1 MSDWD
6 SSYDGDLYET
16 FTIMTPSQEH
26 LTPSPDPLVGE
37 DMSDIERNSPV
48 VIPPTQEQQQQQ
60 QQIPTTSRSTNESA
74 GGGGQE
80 TKNRL
85 KALLTLRIPQPV
97 EAAPSNQNSVLLQR
111 NAYLMPEPMFDSLW
125 PINLK
130 LSSQKGDC
138 SASHGVLEYT

>member
-6 SSYDGDLYET
+6 SSYDDDLYET

-26 LTPSPDPLVGE
+26 LTPSPDPLPE
-37 DMSDIERNSPV
+37 DMSDINMSDIERNSPV
-48 VIPPTQEQQQQQ
+48 VIPPTQEQEQQQQ
-60 QQIPTTSRSTNESA
+60 QQQQQQTSRSTNESA

-97 EAAPSNQNSVLLQR
+97 EAAPSNNNKLLLIQGPPGIVCIHCIVGR
-111 NAYLMPEPMFDSLW
+111 F
-125 PINLK
+125 K
-130 LSSQKGDC
+130 
-138 SASHGVLEYT
+138 